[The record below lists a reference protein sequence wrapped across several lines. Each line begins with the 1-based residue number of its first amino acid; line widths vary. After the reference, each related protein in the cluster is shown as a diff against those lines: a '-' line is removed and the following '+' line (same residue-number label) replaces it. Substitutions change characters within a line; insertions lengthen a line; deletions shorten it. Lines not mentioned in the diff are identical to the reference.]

1 MTKTYKTSSLVIK
14 KLFKVLLILLAGYF
28 LIVFVFNKEE
38 VYKFTFQRENLK
50 NKIEKVLQNEDGRYG
65 IFIKNLSTNE
75 TFLQNEHQ
83 VFESGSLYKIWVMA
97 AVFEKIKDGEIKEED
112 ELITDVVSLNE
123 KFEIDSE
130 NAELKEGKINFSIKS
145 AIFQMI
151 AISHNYAAL
160 ALIDKVG
167 RSEIQDFLQRYG
179 LNESSIGIPP
189 KTSAWDIA
197 KFFEKLY
204 HGEIIDQD
212 YSQKMLDIL
221 SEQKIDDRIPKY
233 LPKDIKIA
241 HKTGDIGWFE
251 HDGGIVYT
259 NKGNYII
266 VILSESNFP
275 PEAQEK
281 IALLSK
287 AVYDYFNAKVRP

>member
-1 MTKTYKTSSLVIK
+1 MIK
-14 KLFKVLLILLAGYF
+14 KLFKILLILLLGYF
-28 LIVFVFNKEE
+28 LIVFISNKEE
-38 VYKFTFQRENLK
+38 VYKFTFQREGLK
-50 NKIEKVLQNEDGRYG
+50 NKIEKVLQNSEGRYS

-75 TFLQNEHQ
+75 TFSQDEHQ
-83 VFESGSLYKIWVMA
+83 VFESGSLYKIWVMT
-97 AVFEKIKDGEIKEED
+97 AVFEKIKDGEIKEDD
-112 ELITDVVSLNE
+112 ELIADVARLNE

-130 NAELKEGKINFSIKS
+130 NTEFKEGKINFSIKS

-151 AISHNYAAL
+151 TISHNYAAL
-160 ALIDKVG
+160 ALVDKVG
-167 RSEIQDFLQRYG
+167 RSAIQDFLQRYG

-204 HGEIIDQD
+204 RGEIIDQD
-212 YSQKMLDIL
+212 YSQRMLDIL
-221 SEQKIDDRIPKY
+221 SSQKVDDRIPKY
-233 LPKDIKIA
+233 LPSDTRVS

-259 NKGNYII
+259 GKGDYII
-266 VILSESNFP
+266 VVLSESDFP
-275 PEAQEK
+275 PGAREK

-287 AVYDYFNAKVRP
+287 AVYDYFNNKVRP